1 MTKVKCNSYMV
12 ISAFCHDIKKKKLLD
27 QVPVGKTTRCNWTV
41 VGCEY
46 TVSISK
52 TGLF

>member
-12 ISAFCHDIKKKKLLD
+12 ISALLPRYQKKKLLD
-27 QVPVGKTTRCNWTV
+27 QAPVCKTTRCNWTV
-41 VGCEY
+41 VECEY

-52 TGLF
+52 TGIF